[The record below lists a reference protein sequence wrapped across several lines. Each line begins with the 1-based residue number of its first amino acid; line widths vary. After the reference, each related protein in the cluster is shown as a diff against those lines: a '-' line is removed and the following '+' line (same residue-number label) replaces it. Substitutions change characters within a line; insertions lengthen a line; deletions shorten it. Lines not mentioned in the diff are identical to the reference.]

1 MKETIDYKEINKKAW
16 DKNTQVH
23 IESDFYDVKGFID
36 GKSSLNAIEIE
47 QVGEVNGKDLLH
59 LQCHFGQ
66 DTLSWARLGANV
78 TGVDLSS
85 ASIAQAKKMAQE
97 IGVNAQFISD
107 DVYSFGES
115 NQQQFDIVYTSYGVL
130 CWLPDLDRWA
140 KLVAKSLRI
149 GGQFNIVEFHCFN
162 DLLSGYSYF
171 SMDEPDIEE
180 EGTYTENCTG
190 DKSTMVTW
198 AHPLSEVVQSLINAG
213 LTINE
218 FHEYP
223 YSPYNCFPDLEFVDG
238 KGYQL
243 LYKDQQVPILYSIKA
258 QKLAK

>member
-1 MKETIDYKEINKKAW
+1 MNYKEINKKAW
-16 DKNTQVH
+16 DKNTKTH
-23 IESDFYDVKGFID
+23 IESKFYDVDGFLAGKLSLNPIEIYQVGD
-36 GKSSLNAIEIE
+36 VKGKS
-47 QVGEVNGKDLLH
+47 LLH

-85 ASIAQAKKMAQE
+85 ASIKQAKKMAQE

-107 DVYSFGES
+107 DVYNFGES
-115 NQQQFDIVYTSYGVL
+115 NQQQFDIVYTSYGAL

-140 KLVAKSLRI
+140 KIIAKSLKV
-149 GGQFNIVEFHCFN
+149 GGQFNIVEFHSFN

-171 SMDEPDIEE
+171 STDEPDIED
-180 EGTYTENCTG
+180 EGTYTENCPG
-190 DKSTMVTW
+190 EKSTMVTW
-198 AHPLSEVVQSLINAG
+198 AHPLSEVIQSLINAG
-213 LTINE
+213 LSIEE

-223 YSPYNCFPDLEFVDG
+223 FSPYNCFEGLEFIED

-243 LYKDQQVPILYSIKA
+243 IHKGQQVPIVYSIKA
-258 QKLAK
+258 RK

>member
-1 MKETIDYKEINKKAW
+1 MNYKEINKKAW

-23 IESDFYDVKGFID
+23 IESKFYDVAGFIA
-36 GKSSLNAIEIE
+36 GQSSLNDIELK
-47 QVGEVNGKDLLH
+47 QVGEVKGKSLLH

-85 ASIAQAKKMAQE
+85 TSIEQARKLAHE
-97 IGVNAQFISD
+97 IGVKAKFISD

-115 NQQQFDIVYTSYGVL
+115 NQQQFDIVYTSYGAL
-130 CWLPDLDRWA
+130 CWLPDLAHWA
-140 KLVAKSLRI
+140 NIVAKSLKV
-149 GGQFNIVEFHCFN
+149 GGQFNIVEFHSFN

-171 SMDEPDIEE
+171 SSDEPDIEQD
-180 EGTYTENCTG
+180 GTYTENCPG
-190 DKSTMVTW
+190 EKSTMVTW
-198 AHPLSEVVQSLINAG
+198 AHPLSEVIQSLINAG
-213 LTINE
+213 LTIDE

-223 YSPYNCFPDLEFVDG
+223 YSPYNCFSDLEFVDG
-238 KGYQL
+238 KGYQML
-243 LYKDQQVPILYSIKA
+243 FKNQQVPILYSIKA